1 MIRVLINAY
10 AVSPSWGSEQGM
22 GWNWIINIAKYCEVY
37 VITEGE
43 WKKDIEKTLI
53 EASEGKNNDITPDQA
68 SHIHFYYNPVNEKIR
83 KMCWNQGD
91 WRFYWYYKKWQQKTL
106 DIAKHIC
113 SKNKIDIIH
122 QLNMVGFREPGYL
135 WKIKN
140 IPFVWGPVGGMEKIP
155 INYLNEDSYI
165 LRIKSL
171 IKNLINKLQ
180 LKYSIRVQS
189 AIKNSQIILAATK
202 GSYLNL
208 KNYNPKSI
216 VLINETGCQ
225 INQCKHSYNINKQS
239 FDIIW
244 VGRFYYSKQLN
255 VALRTMNELKNQP
268 NIKLHIVGSGS
279 LQDINKYHKL
289 AEDLNLN
296 NVFWYGNIEHNKV
309 QAMMQKADLFF
320 FTSIKDATS
329 SVILEA
335 ISNGL
340 PILCYDICGF
350 GPIVDKSIGRKIQLS
365 SPRKSITEFSQIIR
379 NLESDRKLLEQM
391 SLNCKIKQQ
400 ELSWENRSLKIV
412 NIYKQILSL

>member
-1 MIRVLINAY
+1 MLKILINAY
-10 AVSPSWGSEQGM
+10 ACSPNMGSEPGM
-22 GWNWIINIAKYCEVY
+22 GWNWCLNLAKYCELFI
-37 VITEGE
+37 ITEGE
-43 WKKDIEKTLI
+43 FKNEIEKALTELPQR
-53 EASEGKNNDITPDQA
+53 NNL
-68 SHIHFYYNPVNEKIR
+68 HFYYNPLPDKIR

-91 WRFYWYYKKWQQKTL
+91 WRFYWYYRKWQQKTL
-106 DIAKHIC
+106 NIAREIC
-113 SKNKIDIIH
+113 RNNKIDIIH

-140 IPFVWGPVGGMEKIP
+140 IPFVWGPVGGMETIP

-165 LRIKSL
+165 IKIKSL
-171 IKNLINKLQ
+171 FKNLINKLQ

-189 AIKNSQIILAATK
+189 AIRNSQVILAATK

-225 INQCKHSYNINKQS
+225 INQFTHNYNINKQT

-255 VALRTMNELKNQP
+255 VALRTMNELKDQP
-268 NIKLHIVGSGS
+268 NIKLHIVGGGS
-279 LQDINKYHKL
+279 PQDINKYHKL
-289 AEDLNLN
+289 AKDLNLN
-296 NVFWYGNIEHNKV
+296 NVLWYGNIEHNKV

-365 SPRKSITEFSQIIR
+365 SPKISIIEFSKIIR
-379 NLESDRKLLEQM
+379 NLESNRKLLEQM
-391 SLNCKIKQQ
+391 SRNCKIKQE
-400 ELSWENRSLKIV
+400 ELSWENRSIKIV